1 MDMEIDPEIA
11 AAMGFG
17 SFGGAPKKR
26 KFGADDAFTS
36 ASQEPQQVASKANA
50 VPVAEV
56 RSQRRPVETNET
68 VPAPA
73 PAPAHDNITLADG
86 SVMSLQ
92 ALRRGIRNERGDMA
106 YFLPSFLE
114 DPWKELGAAQA

>member
-36 ASQEPQQVASKANA
+36 VSQTTPNAKEPQQFASKANA

-56 RSQRRPVETNET
+56 RSQRHPVETNE
-68 VPAPA
+68 PGMCPRCLS
-73 PAPAHDNITLADG
+73 D
-86 SVMSLQ
+86 
-92 ALRRGIRNERGDMA
+92 
-106 YFLPSFLE
+106 F
-114 DPWKELGAAQA
+114 

>member
-1 MDMEIDPEIA
+1 MLPTSHAIPLVFQDNCTTDPSAATSSMDMEIDPEIA

-36 ASQEPQQVASKANA
+36 ASQITPNPQEPQRIASKANA

-56 RSQRRPVETNET
+56 RSQRRPVETNELGKCPRCLT
-68 VPAPA
+68 A
-73 PAPAHDNITLADG
+73 
-86 SVMSLQ
+86 
-92 ALRRGIRNERGDMA
+92 
-106 YFLPSFLE
+106 FLTC
-114 DPWKELGAAQA
+114 G

>member
-56 RSQRRPVETNET
+56 RTQRRPIETNENGKC
-68 VPAPA
+68 VRCP
-73 PAPAHDNITLADG
+73 
-86 SVMSLQ
+86 Q
-92 ALRRGIRNERGDMA
+92 RQR
-106 YFLPSFLE
+106 F
-114 DPWKELGAAQA
+114 

>member
-1 MDMEIDPEIA
+1 MKMVSVCDAHSDSDFDMA
-11 AAMGFG
+11 NH
-17 SFGGAPKKR
+17 
-26 KFGADDAFTS
+26 
-36 ASQEPQQVASKANA
+36 ASL
-50 VPVAEV
+50 
-56 RSQRRPVETNET
+56 

-114 DPWKELGAAQA
+114 DPWKELSAAQA

>member
-26 KFGADDAFTS
+26 KFGADDAFTNTS
-36 ASQEPQQVASKANA
+36 SKEPQQVASKANA

-56 RSQRRPVETNET
+56 RSQRRPVETNEPGKCSPRLT
-68 VPAPA
+68 
-73 PAPAHDNITLADG
+73 TFSTCG
-86 SVMSLQ
+86 
-92 ALRRGIRNERGDMA
+92 
-106 YFLPSFLE
+106 
-114 DPWKELGAAQA
+114 

>member
-36 ASQEPQQVASKANA
+36 ASQITPKEPQQVASKANA

-56 RSQRRPVETNET
+56 RRQRLAVEASEPGECT
-68 VPAPA
+68 
-73 PAPAHDNITLADG
+73 
-86 SVMSLQ
+86 
-92 ALRRGIRNERGDMA
+92 
-106 YFLPSFLE
+106 
-114 DPWKELGAAQA
+114 

>member
-36 ASQEPQQVASKANA
+36 ASQKEHHQQVASKANA

-56 RSQRRPVETNET
+56 RSQRRSVETSEPGKCT
-68 VPAPA
+68 
-73 PAPAHDNITLADG
+73 
-86 SVMSLQ
+86 
-92 ALRRGIRNERGDMA
+92 
-106 YFLPSFLE
+106 
-114 DPWKELGAAQA
+114 

>member
-26 KFGADDAFTS
+26 KFGADDAFTN
-36 ASQEPQQVASKANA
+36 ASPKAQEPQQVASKANA

-56 RSQRRPVETNET
+56 RTQRRPIETNENGKC
-68 VPAPA
+68 VRCP
-73 PAPAHDNITLADG
+73 
-86 SVMSLQ
+86 Q
-92 ALRRGIRNERGDMA
+92 RQR
-106 YFLPSFLE
+106 F
-114 DPWKELGAAQA
+114 

>member
-36 ASQEPQQVASKANA
+36 TSQKEPQQVASKANA

-56 RSQRRPVETNET
+56 RGQRRSVETSESGEYT
-68 VPAPA
+68 CPTATAFFDVWLIAR
-73 PAPAHDNITLADG
+73 L
-86 SVMSLQ
+86 
-92 ALRRGIRNERGDMA
+92 
-106 YFLPSFLE
+106 
-114 DPWKELGAAQA
+114 

>member
-36 ASQEPQQVASKANA
+36 ASQTTPKEPQQVASKANA

-56 RSQRRPVETNET
+56 RSRRLPVEASEPGECT
-68 VPAPA
+68 
-73 PAPAHDNITLADG
+73 
-86 SVMSLQ
+86 
-92 ALRRGIRNERGDMA
+92 
-106 YFLPSFLE
+106 
-114 DPWKELGAAQA
+114 

>member
-36 ASQEPQQVASKANA
+36 VSPNAQEPQQFASKANA

-56 RSQRRPVETNET
+56 RSQRRPAETNE
-68 VPAPA
+68 
-73 PAPAHDNITLADG
+73 
-86 SVMSLQ
+86 
-92 ALRRGIRNERGDMA
+92 LRKCPRCLSD
-106 YFLPSFLE
+106 F
-114 DPWKELGAAQA
+114 